1 MGHLVG
7 TTIALTKVMEFAG
20 PTTVMYQRKGYDPD
34 NQDWFW
40 AVFKPTG
47 EVVVNPLG
55 LNMAGRIV
63 GGNAMPDAPFNC
75 VACHK
80 AAPGDDMVFLHDAVP
95 AIK

>member
-34 NQDWFW
+34 NQDWLW

-47 EVVVNPLG
+47 EVVVNPRG

>member
-34 NQDWFW
+34 NQDWLW

-55 LNMAGRIV
+55 LNLAGRIV